1 MPTGNVVK
9 GTWLEVSLGVEM
21 ARELPLRRF
30 FISYSHIDEEFIE
43 PVVQLLRATGAPL
56 FRDRD
61 EIRPGQKWRA
71 ELHKHLQQ
79 ADVIVVFW
87 SKHASTSVEVEAEW
101 RRAVEL
107 GKDVIPVLLDGTP
120 LNTVL
125 SEYQYIDLG
134 SILRVGH
141 PMDYIL
147 KELGELIL
155 YRLEGVSADQ
165 EQDWWRALRRRWGK

>member
-1 MPTGNVVK
+1 
-9 GTWLEVSLGVEM
+9 
-21 ARELPLRRF
+21 
-30 FISYSHIDEEFIE
+30 
-43 PVVQLLRATGAPL
+43 
-56 FRDRD
+56 
-61 EIRPGQKWRA
+61 
-71 ELHKHLQQ
+71 
-79 ADVIVVFW
+79 
-87 SKHASTSVEVEAEW
+87 
-101 RRAVEL
+101 
-107 GKDVIPVLLDGTP
+107 LDGTP

-165 EQDWWRALRRRWGK
+165 EQDWWRALRRRWLK